1 MNPAPN
7 ITQTNFTNANGMNH
21 NAIAIHTD
29 KHVTQSNG
37 FNLLPGSKLKPR
49 FIAFGIPAIFTK

>member
-7 ITQTNFTNANGMNH
+7 ITQINFTNANGINH
-21 NAIAIHTD
+21 KQIATHTD

>member
-7 ITQTNFTNANGMNH
+7 ITQINLTSANGINH

-29 KHVTQSNG
+29 KHVTQSKG
-37 FNLLPGSKLKPR
+37 FNLLPGSKLKPL
-49 FIAFGIPAIFTK
+49 FIAFGIPAILTK